1 MKLRQ
6 KPDLL
11 IGVGVPETD
20 GAVFRTG
27 ADDWE
32 LWVEHDA
39 RYVLVVAFQCLN
51 TALVLVVP
59 DFD

>member
-1 MKLRQ
+1 M
-6 KPDLL
+6 
-11 IGVGVPETD
+11 PETD

-39 RYVLVVAFQCLN
+39 RYVLVVAFQCLD

>member
-20 GAVFRTG
+20 GAVLRTG

-39 RYVLVVAFQCLN
+39 RYVLVVAFQCLD